1 MNNKTKTPF
10 LDTIY
15 HLRTVE
21 HAIIYDKKLG
31 VSKEEEKEVVE
42 LLKDEY
48 EKEILNY
55 PFQAPSFDQ
64 NAALWAS
71 KIVYFAT
78 QLVLNRENTVS
89 QIEVLFPDYKSS
101 MTASAMLSADLCL
114 RFLDRILLQLQ
125 IMDADDLIIPV
136 LEQKL
141 KQFPYSGVGYDL
153 NLEHIDLSMILSN
166 DCLTQLFLDRV
177 VEKKDLKLANVAS
190 IKPLLLANFGDYKSI
205 FWNEL

>member
-1 MNNKTKTPF
+1 MTEKKIPF
-10 LDTIY
+10 LETIY
-15 HLRTVE
+15 HMRSVE
-21 HAIIYDKKLG
+21 HAIIYEKKLE
-31 VSKEEEKEVVE
+31 VSKEEAQEVIE

-48 EKEILNY
+48 EKEKLNY
-55 PFQAPSFDQ
+55 PFEAPVFDEA
-64 NAALWAS
+64 AALWAS

-78 QLVLNRENTVS
+78 QLVLNREDTISKMN
-89 QIEVLFPDYKSS
+89 VLFPDYAHS

-114 RFLDRILLQLQ
+114 RFLERLLMQLQ

-141 KQFPYSGVGYDL
+141 KQFPYSGIGYDFD
-153 NLEHIDLSMILSN
+153 LENIDVSIVLSN
-166 DCLTQLFLDRV
+166 TCLTQLFLDRV
-177 VEKKDLKLANVAS
+177 VEKKDLKMAHLEA